1 VTCPDRTARELLTQ
15 GRPLFLGVDGE
26 GAAHYWDSYEF
37 AVAVV
42 SADGDAEHVV
52 LAETP
57 FETLLEWC
65 EYTRGERGWDV
76 VRTLAARSS
85 VILVEVLKCEI
96 GPLHG
101 REPEACPGCC
111 PSAA

>member
-1 VTCPDRTARELLTQ
+1 MSKSASPTSKSVGTTEQHPQERIARELLTQ

-42 SADGDAEHVV
+42 TTNDDAEKIP

-57 FETLLEWC
+57 YETLAGWC
-65 EYTRGERGWDV
+65 EYTRSERGWD
-76 VRTLAARSS
+76 
-85 VILVEVLKCEI
+85 I
-96 GPLHG
+96 GPHIGGSLVG
-101 REPEACPGCC
+101 DLVRGVEA
-111 PSAA
+111 

>member
-1 VTCPDRTARELLTQ
+1 MSKSTTPTSKPVGTTGPNPQERTARELLTQ

-42 SADGDAEHVV
+42 ATDDQAEKVP

-57 FETLLEWC
+57 YETLAGWC
-65 EYTRGERGWDV
+65 EYTQDERGWAVGPHVGGSIVDD
-76 VRTLAARSS
+76 LARRLNA
-85 VILVEVLKCEI
+85 
-96 GPLHG
+96 
-101 REPEACPGCC
+101 
-111 PSAA
+111 

>member
-1 VTCPDRTARELLTQ
+1 MSKSASPTGKSVGTTDAHPQERTARELLTQ

-42 SADGDAEHVV
+42 ATDDQAEKVP

-57 FETLLEWC
+57 YETLAGWC
-65 EYTRGERGWDV
+65 EYTQDERGWAVGPHVGGSIVDD
-76 VRTLAARSS
+76 LARG
-85 VILVEVLKCEI
+85 LD
-96 GPLHG
+96 G
-101 REPEACPGCC
+101 
-111 PSAA
+111 

>member
-1 VTCPDRTARELLTQ
+1 MSKSASPTSKSVGTTDAHPQERIARELLTQ

-42 SADGDAEHVV
+42 VSEDHAEKVA

-57 FETLLEWC
+57 YETLAGWC
-65 EYTRGERGWDV
+65 EYTQDERGWAVGPYVGGSIVDD
-76 VRTLAARSS
+76 LARGLNA
-85 VILVEVLKCEI
+85 
-96 GPLHG
+96 
-101 REPEACPGCC
+101 
-111 PSAA
+111 